1 MYGSQLTATPVGLG
15 SRADAAVA
23 GCWVKSPE
31 KLSNPPAAAAA
42 GPAPVAAIAGGGI
55 GGGAA
60 DDDMAENAS
69 VI

>member
-15 SRADAAVA
+15 SRADSAVA
-23 GCWVKSPE
+23 GCWAKSPE
-31 KLSNPPAAAAA
+31 KLSNPPAAAA
-42 GPAPVAAIAGGGI
+42 GPVPVAAIAGGGI

>member
-15 SRADAAVA
+15 SRADSAVA
-23 GCWVKSPE
+23 GCWAKSPE
-31 KLSNPPAAAAA
+31 KLSKPPAAAA